1 MSGITHGQ
9 EGGPA
14 ERDRGLRVALAA
26 CLFDVLLTGTVAFHS
41 NSLVILGD
49 LLKECGDGAAVLAAL
64 LTLRAVRRAPA
75 HKYAYGI
82 GKLENLV
89 SMSIV
94 VLMTASAVGIAGQ
107 AFYHLRH
114 PVMPHGTLPG
124 IAVFAFYS
132 MVALAI
138 GLRNRR
144 MLRREHSPIIASQ
157 AALWFSKSAF
167 DGLMGL
173 SLAAALAWS
182 GTTWGLYLDPLASL
196 VGVAFM
202 LRSAWA
208 IASESVGD
216 LLDAALEETLQ
227 IRILRCLAT
236 HFDDY
241 EMFHEIRTRRS
252 GSRIY
257 VELFLDFDPGLPMRT
272 VRERIEGIRKSVVE
286 SIPGADVTVI
296 PHEPSPLPAG

>member
-1 MSGITHGQ
+1 MSGGAHG
-9 EGGPA
+9 GTGAPG
-14 ERDRGLRVALAA
+14 ERERGLRVALAA
-26 CLFDVLLTGTVAFHS
+26 CLVDVGLTGIVAFQS
-41 NSLVILGD
+41 NSLIILGD
-49 LLKECGDGAAVLAAL
+49 LLKECGDAAAVVAAL
-64 LTLRAVRRAPA
+64 LTLRAVGRAQT

-94 VLMTASAVGIAGQ
+94 ALMTASALGIAAQ
-107 AFYHLRH
+107 AFHHLRH
-114 PVMPHGTLPG
+114 PVAPHGTLPG
-124 IAVFAFYS
+124 IAIFAAYS
-132 MVALAI
+132 VIAFGI

-144 MLRREHSPIIASQ
+144 LLRMQHSPIVASQ

-173 SLAAALAWS
+173 SLAAALACS
-182 GTTWGLYLDPLASL
+182 GKPWGLYLDPLASL

-202 LRSAWA
+202 LRSAWGL
-208 IASESVGD
+208 ASESVGD

-241 EMFHEIRTRRS
+241 ELFHEVRTRRS

-257 VELFLDFDPGLPMRT
+257 VELFLEFDPDLPMRT
-272 VRERIEGIRKSVVE
+272 VRERIERIRE
-286 SIPGADVTVI
+286 SIREAIPGADVTVS
-296 PHEPSPLPAG
+296 PAPPSPVPTT